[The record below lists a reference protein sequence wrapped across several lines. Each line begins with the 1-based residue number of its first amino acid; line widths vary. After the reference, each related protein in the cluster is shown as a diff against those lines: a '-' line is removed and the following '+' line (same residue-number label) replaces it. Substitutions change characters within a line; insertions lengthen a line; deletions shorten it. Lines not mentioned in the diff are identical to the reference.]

1 MTTKFMLLSK
11 EDAQEPNKIGYAFAK
26 ANKSDWITCND
37 EAASEITIGTAKG
50 VDYVV
55 YDDKVYMILKVYFL
69 LGENTKLIVATEC
82 ITGCE
87 VKQF

>member
-26 ANKSDWITCND
+26 AHKSDWITCND
-37 EAASEITIGTAKG
+37 EAASEISVGTTKG
-50 VDYVV
+50 ADFIVNN
-55 YDDKVYMILKVYFL
+55 DKVYMIMKVYFL
-69 LGENTKLIVATEC
+69 LGENTKLIVGTEC